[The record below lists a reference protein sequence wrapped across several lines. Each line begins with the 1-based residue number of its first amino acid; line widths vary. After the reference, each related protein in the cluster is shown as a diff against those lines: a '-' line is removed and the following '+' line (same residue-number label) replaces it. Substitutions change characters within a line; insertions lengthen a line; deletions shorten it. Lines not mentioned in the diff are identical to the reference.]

1 MFGNRDAELQKA
13 NAFWSKLLFDS
24 MEMISCFHEIFA
36 WLRRYKFLLPQFGS
50 FFAGLNCQFQGSTF
64 VKLAKYPSAKYPFSA
79 NLWRASAA

>member
-24 MEMISCFHEIFA
+24 MA